1 MHIHNGYLLKC
12 CKMEVIMSFLMSFR
26 IILCLN
32 SNTFILFYFILLKG
46 IHIYDYML
54 NLITYDH
61 DLI

>member
-1 MHIHNGYLLKC
+1 
-12 CKMEVIMSFLMSFR
+12 MSFLMSFR